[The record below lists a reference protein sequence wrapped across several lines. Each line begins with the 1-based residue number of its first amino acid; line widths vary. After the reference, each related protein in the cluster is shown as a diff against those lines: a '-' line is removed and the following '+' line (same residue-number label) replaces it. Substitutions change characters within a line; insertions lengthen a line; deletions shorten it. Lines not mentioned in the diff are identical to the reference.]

1 MHVQPRIGS
10 AGAVNNAKELAAYSL
25 AFTYQDH
32 PVLPATRYVLGLAV
46 AQAEAEIIV
55 HPDVRPTDTR
65 ILKTNFDDADDPL
78 QHIVV
83 IRHEPSAEPRATLR
97 RNAPKRPHL
106 LRRLWSALR

>member
-10 AGAVNNAKELAAYSL
+10 SVAVNNATELAAYAA

-55 HPDVRPTDTR
+55 HPDVLTTDTR
-65 ILKTNFDDADDPL
+65 ILKTNFDEHDDPL
-78 QHIVV
+78 KHIVV
-83 IRHEPSAEPRATLR
+83 IRHEPSAASRATLR
-97 RNAPKRPHL
+97 QNAPKRPHL

>member
-1 MHVQPRIGS
+1 MHVQPRNGT
-10 AGAVNNAKELAAYSL
+10 AVQVNNAKELAAYAA

-32 PVLPATRYVLGLAV
+32 PVLPATRLVLGLAV

-55 HPDVRPTDTR
+55 HPDVRSTDTR
-65 ILKTNFDDADDPL
+65 ILKTNFDEHDDPL
-78 QHIVV
+78 QRIVV
-83 IRHEPSAEPRATLR
+83 IRHELRATLR